1 MPERISFGQLP
12 ARLLDVVLNVEEY
25 ANHTGHDFKLVE
37 LVRARVSQLNGCAYC
52 LDRHIKEG
60 IHAGEDPLRYN
71 LLPVWHETPDL
82 YSPKEQ
88 AALRWAEALTLISE
102 HAIDDALV
110 AATREH
116 FERDE
121 LATLTL
127 IVAQINTWNRLAKPF
142 AWPAGVFQAG

>member
-25 ANHTGHDFKLVE
+25 ANHTGHDFRLVE
-37 LVRARVSQLNGCAYC
+37 LVRVRVSQLNGCAYC
-52 LDRHIKEG
+52 VDRHIKEG
-60 IHAGEDPLRYN
+60 VHAGEDPLRYN
-71 LLPVWHETPDL
+71 LLPVWQEARHL

-88 AALRWAEALTLISE
+88 AALRWADALTLISE
-102 HAIDDALV
+102 NAIDDALV
-110 AATREH
+110 DAMGEH
-116 FERDE
+116 FDRDA

-142 AWPAGVFQAG
+142 AWQAGVFQPG

>member
-12 ARLLDVVLNVEEY
+12 SKLLEAVIGVEQY
-25 ANHTGHDFKLVE
+25 VSTTGLDFKLLE

-60 IHAGEDPLRYN
+60 VHAGEDPLRYN
-71 LLPVWHETPDL
+71 LLPVWHETPHL
-82 YSPKEQ
+82 YSAKEQ

-102 HAIDDALV
+102 NEISETLV
-110 AATREH
+110 KATYEH

-121 LATLTL
+121 LANLTL
-127 IVAQINTWNRLAKPF
+127 AVAQINTWNRLAKPF
-142 AWPAGVFQAG
+142 AWEAGVFQAG

>member
-1 MPERISFGQLP
+1 MPERISFGLLP

-25 ANHTGHDFKLVE
+25 ANNTGHDFRLVE

-52 LDRHIKEG
+52 LDRHVKEG
-60 IHAGEDPLRYN
+60 THAGEDPLRYT
-71 LLPVWHETPDL
+71 LLPVWHEAPYL

-88 AALRWAEALTLISE
+88 AALRWAEALTLISGNT
-102 HAIDDALV
+102 IDDTLV
-110 AATREH
+110 DAMGEH
-116 FERDE
+116 FDRDA

-142 AWPAGVFQAG
+142 GWQAGVFQAG